1 MRPFIFPG
9 VGNQGN
15 CAGCGYAFAAVD
27 SVSISSAVV
36 FGSAASSDPKKIGGY
51 IVYNMYNMRYVHLLC
66 IEEYLKKE

>member
-27 SVSISSAVV
+27 SVSISSAVK
-36 FGSAASSDPKKIGGY
+36 FGVAPSTDPKKTGGLT
-51 IVYNMYNMRYVHLLC
+51 VYNMYNMR
-66 IEEYLKKE
+66 